1 MIGFPKSLHVFSYIK
16 IRGVDP
22 EPLNSDPDP
31 DPDPGKHVNS
41 DPDPGTRA
49 NSDPDPDPGEK

>member
-1 MIGFPKSLHVFSYIK
+1 MTVYYH
-16 IRGVDP
+16 RGVDP
-22 EPLNSDPDP
+22 EPLNSDP

-41 DPDPGTRA
+41 DPDPGSRA